1 MLAMQAKPVDAAQ
14 LDAGTADAQSDQQPQ
29 HQLEPHRQS
38 SQPAAAVAAAAAHA
52 MGQPAA
58 GGSTSGAAAAKPLVL
73 LLDVHLDAPVLLLPL
88 DSASDDRIEVDLGTL
103 QLSNRVLWEMRT
115 EQDSQKLLVDEL
127 QVGGTIRCAAGNVR
141 VDTHIGA
148 NALLHCYRCK
158 GRLVHD
164 VAAWNGTYR

>member
-29 HQLEPHRQS
+29 QQLEPHRQS

-103 QLSNRVLWEMRT
+103 QLSNSVLWEMRT